1 MLRLLLILFIEVSSI
16 YTEND
21 LVSVMTATN
30 TINNWNQLGLVLG
43 LPHHVVDRIRQQYTS
58 VQDHQQYIL
67 SHWIGTGCASWAGL
81 VTALCSPLVNK
92 QGLASEITRDHP
104 CKCKCVWSA
113 NLLINLLYTC
123 IFLI

>member
-1 MLRLLLILFIEVSSI
+1 MLRLLLILFIELSSI

-21 LVSVMTATN
+21 LVSVMTATI
-30 TINNWNQLGLVLG
+30 TINNWNHLGLVLG
-43 LPHHVVDRIRQQYTS
+43 LPPHVVDRIRQQYS

-104 CKCKCVWSA
+104 CKCKCV
-113 NLLINLLYTC
+113 
-123 IFLI
+123 

>member
-1 MLRLLLILFIEVSSI
+1 MI
-16 YTEND
+16 
-21 LVSVMTATN
+21 ATI
-30 TINNWNQLGLVLG
+30 TINNWNLFGLVLG
-43 LPHHVVDRIRQQYTS
+43 LPHHAVDRIRHQYTS

-104 CKCKCVWSA
+104 CKCKCA
-113 NLLINLLYTC
+113 NLLINLVC
-123 IFLI
+123 ISLISKVRS